1 MFKREEVLKIL
12 HQAHQ
17 IDKNCEMFGSS
28 RHRYVLN
35 PPIRKSFVQGVEQ
48 KYGFKLPE
56 DYFQFIT
63 EVGDGGAGLD
73 YGIYPFTEFL
83 MKGES
88 PGIEKFREAYRRSLS
103 NPFTPRQMKLEE
115 VEEYA
120 IVTKEFYQ
128 KNPDKYF
135 IYEKF
140 DDEDSCDENGFFI
153 PDKDLCDTDGF
164 FVLGT
169 HGCQWDFGI
178 VITGEMRG
186 QIFDTDNE
194 GGYGF
199 VAHNFSEFYQEWL
212 NWLSD
217 KEQFQKDLEKWKK
230 ILKRE
235 I

>member
-63 EVGDGGAGLD
+63 EVGDGGAGPD
-73 YGIYPFTEFL
+73 YGIWPFTDFL
-83 MKGES
+83 MKGNS
-88 PGIEKFREAYRRSLS
+88 PSIEKFKEAYRCSLS
-103 NPFTPRQMKLEE
+103 NSFTPRQMQLEE
-115 VEEYA
+115 VEEYC
-120 IVTKEFYQ
+120 IVSKEFY
-128 KNPDKYF
+128 KENPDKYF
-135 IYEKF
+135 IYKKF

-153 PDKDLCDTDGF
+153 PDTDLCDTNGF

-169 HGCQWDFGI
+169 HGCQFDFGI
-178 VITGEMRG
+178 VISGEMRG
-186 QIFDTDNE
+186 QVLTTDNE
-194 GGYGF
+194 GAYA
-199 VAHNFSEFYQEWL
+199 VIAHNFSEFYQEWL
-212 NWLSD
+212 DYLSD
-217 KEQFQKDLEKWKK
+217 KEQFQKDLEEWK
-230 ILKRE
+230 RY
-235 I
+235 

>member
-1 MFKREEVLKIL
+1 M
-12 HQAHQ
+12 
-17 IDKNCEMFGSS
+17 
-28 RHRYVLN
+28 
-35 PPIRKSFVQGVEQ
+35 
-48 KYGFKLPE
+48 
-56 DYFQFIT
+56 
-63 EVGDGGAGLD
+63 
-73 YGIYPFTEFL
+73 
-83 MKGES
+83 
-88 PGIEKFREAYRRSLS
+88 
-103 NPFTPRQMKLEE
+103 
-115 VEEYA
+115 
-120 IVTKEFYQ
+120 
-128 KNPDKYF
+128 
-135 IYEKF
+135 
-140 DDEDSCDENGFFI
+140 
-153 PDKDLCDTDGF
+153 CDTDGF